1 MKFIFS
7 ILVLTLSL
15 STYSA
20 DNSPVDELVKE
31 SKNDLMIVAGGG
43 LAGAILGLSTLS
55 FVDEPK
61 KHTKNI
67 LTGAA
72 IGIIAGVIYVA
83 YTQAYETKQSV
94 YSRID
99 ARDFDTYSRE
109 AWHSEEFAKLDSD
122 LRKHKIV
129 NYSFS
134 Y

>member
-7 ILVLTLSL
+7 LLVFTISF

-20 DNSPVDELVKE
+20 DSSPVDELVKE
-31 SKNDLMIVAGGG
+31 SKSDLLIVAGGG

-67 LTGAA
+67 LTGAS

-94 YSRID
+94 YSNID
-99 ARDFDTYSRE
+99 SKDFDTISRDS
-109 AWHSEEFAKLDSD
+109 WHNEEFSKYNSNLSAQ
-122 LRKHKIV
+122 KIV

>member
-7 ILVLTLSL
+7 LLVLTLSL

-20 DNSPVDELVKE
+20 DSSPVDELVNK
-31 SKNDLMIVAGGG
+31 SKSDLLIVAGGG

-67 LTGAA
+67 LTGAS
-72 IGIIAGVIYVA
+72 IGIIAGVIFVG
-83 YTQAYETKQSV
+83 YTQATETKESV
-94 YSRID
+94 YSSINSK
-99 ARDFDTYSRE
+99 DFDTSSRDS
-109 AWHSEEFAKLDSD
+109 WHNEELSKFDSD
-122 LRKHKIV
+122 LSAHRIV